1 MSLANLIKTK
11 GIRFADF
18 LTKHHDLF
26 DEFTRPILLPANAM
40 PLEEM
45 EAFFFKQIQDDF
57 ILSNGIFTIRKVY
70 AMETVDLG
78 DQALWHGIYT
88 AMLAKKFLSTGDKSV
103 KLLLDTSLVAMKQLF
118 QNGFLVRG
126 RDPISNAIQDDV
138 SNDALTGIMAGIYFA
153 TKAGG
158 NTVDLAEMIGTEL
171 INHNYALV
179 NQDGSPTTY
188 GQLENG
194 ILTDPLRITLLLAM
208 LHTCVLAGY
217 SKAFWH
223 FVRLSMKYE
232 NLIPYAY
239 VRLIWLYKDYDMHR
253 AALHL
258 YVLEQGPTVEISN
271 LAAQGLERIWS
282 FARKSM
288 NPWVG
293 ALCGHPCVERL
304 AEFDIAA
311 RGLQVQMTNSDK
323 ADHWAKYGVR
333 IILWNDNWE
342 ASQPLPFWA
351 IGSQD
356 FFFQRDLFSLD
367 NWEGATDTSLR
378 FSGLDFLCAYWFSK

>member
-1 MSLANLIKTK
+1 MSIGNLIKTG

-18 LTKHHDLF
+18 LTNHHVVF
-26 DEFTRPILLPANAM
+26 DKFTRPIIPPAAPM
-40 PLEEM
+40 SLEDM
-45 EAFFFKQIQDDF
+45 ESYFFKQIQASF

-70 AMETVDLG
+70 DSEPVDLG

-103 KLLLDTSLVAMKQLF
+103 KLLLDASLVAMKQLF

-126 RDPISNAIQDDV
+126 RDPVSGAIQDNV

-153 TKAGG
+153 TKAGA
-158 NTVDLAEMIGTEL
+158 NTADVAAMIGTEL

-194 ILTDPLRITLLLAM
+194 VLTDPLRITLLLAM
-208 LHTCVLAGY
+208 LRTCVLAGY
-217 SKAFWH
+217 VPAFEH
-223 FVRLSMKYE
+223 FVKLSMKYGS
-232 NLIPYAY
+232 LIPYAY

-271 LAAQGLERIWS
+271 LAAQGLERIWK
-282 FARKSM
+282 FAERAQ

-293 ALCGHPCVERL
+293 ALCGHLCVDRL
-304 AEFDIAA
+304 KEFDPVV
-311 RGLQVQMTNSDK
+311 RGWQIERINSTK
-323 ADHWAKYGVR
+323 ADYWKQWGIR
-333 IILWNDNWE
+333 FIIWNDRWE

-351 IGSQD
+351 MGTQD

-367 NWEGATDTSLR
+367 NWQGSTDAHLR